1 MGILQSTTRFLTS
14 KPNYEEE
21 EVETPIHQDLQNH
34 YISSSER
41 FLKLLS
47 FPISI
52 YKALKFLILRVGFA
66 KLRKAGDPLLPVQN
80 PASSTS
86 TEPLLAKTSPI
97 SSPITT
103 FSDEESECDYHC
115 IDDDID
121 RILLWC
127 EDENYP
133 ADRNNQITDHHAV
146 NISVPEL
153 TRPLACEEIMWAAVF
168 AEEERKK
175 EEREEVEIIKS
186 VTHVLGEERWIKHY
200 SSRHRILLVGEGD
213 FSFSACL
220 AAAFGA
226 SATNI
231 IATSLDSIA
240 FLKKNYGR
248 AMSNIA
254 ELRSRGS
261 KAMHEI
267 DATEIANHELLRR
280 LQFDRII
287 FNFPFAG
294 FFPDL
299 SPECQLRCHR
309 SLVSQFLE
317 NAKDLLSENGEIH
330 VSHKTNGRYH
340 AGFKLENIAASRG
353 LRLIAAVEFKC
364 SDYPGYNTK
373 YGFGGDKN
381 FNCYPSKTFKFGLN

>member
-1 MGILQSTTRFLTS
+1 MGILQSTARFLTS
-14 KPNYEEE
+14 KPNHDEEE
-21 EVETPIHQDLQNH
+21 EVETPIHPDLQNH

-41 FLKLLS
+41 FSKLLS

-52 YKALKFLILRVGFA
+52 YKALKFLIRRVGFGFAFA

-86 TEPLLAKTSPI
+86 TEPLLAQTSPI
-97 SSPITT
+97 SSTITT

-115 IDDDID
+115 VDDDID

-127 EDENYP
+127 EDENYL
-133 ADRNNQITDHHAV
+133 ADR
-146 NISVPEL
+146 
-153 TRPLACEEIMWAAVF
+153 
-168 AEEERKK
+168 
-175 EEREEVEIIKS
+175 IKS
-186 VTHVLGEERWIKHY
+186 VGEERWIKHY
-200 SSRHRILLVGEGD
+200 SSRHRILLVGDGD

-220 AAAFGA
+220 AVAFGS

-340 AGFKLENIAASRG
+340 GGFKLESIAASRG

-381 FNCYPSKTFKFGLN
+381 FNCYPSKTFKFGFN

>member
-1 MGILQSTTRFLTS
+1 MGILQSTARFLTS
-14 KPNYEEE
+14 KPNDEEE
-21 EVETPIHQDLQNH
+21 EVETPIHPDLQNH

-41 FLKLLS
+41 FSKLLS

-52 YKALKFLILRVGFA
+52 YKALKFLIRRVGFGFAFA
-66 KLRKAGDPLLPVQN
+66 KLRKPGDPLLPVQN

-86 TEPLLAKTSPI
+86 TEPLLAQTSPI
-97 SSPITT
+97 SSPITA
-103 FSDEESECDYHC
+103 FSDE
-115 IDDDID
+115 
-121 RILLWC
+121 
-127 EDENYP
+127 
-133 ADRNNQITDHHAV
+133 
-146 NISVPEL
+146 SV
-153 TRPLACEEIMWAAVF
+153 
-168 AEEERKK
+168 
-175 EEREEVEIIKS
+175 
-186 VTHVLGEERWIKHY
+186 GEERWIKHY
-200 SSRHRILLVGEGD
+200 SSRHRILLVGDGD

-220 AAAFGA
+220 AVAFGS

-340 AGFKLENIAASRG
+340 GGFKLESIAASRG

-381 FNCYPSKTFKFGLN
+381 FNCYPSKTFKFGFN